1 MLAEFIKKDTNFL
14 SPEIRNIKAARNGR
28 ESYGGSAID
37 YVQLK
42 RSIDEC
48 IVVAAISTEHNVRN
62 SSYRVEMNVDINLNH
77 QVSDL
82 PRLCG
87 ITRRM

>member
-1 MLAEFIKKDTNFL
+1 MTSYKVHKLLQGFEKANSLNLPVVDVHMLAEFIKKDTNFL

-28 ESYGGSAID
+28 ESYGDSAIG

-48 IVVAAISTEHNVRN
+48 VVIAAISPEHNVKN
-62 SSYRVEMNVDINLNH
+62 AS
-77 QVSDL
+77 
-82 PRLCG
+82 
-87 ITRRM
+87 

>member
-1 MLAEFIKKDTNFL
+1 MLAEFIKKDTNL
-14 SPEIRNIKAARNGR
+14 PPEIRNIKAARNGR
-28 ESYGGSAID
+28 ESYGDSAID

-62 SSYRVEMNVDINLNH
+62 SSYRVEMNVDINLNY